1 MSKAGQRSGRSGRLV
16 TSDEAELWEQAT
28 RTAVPLKGKPRIA
41 AAASPQGATANAAAP
56 LGPGSEPRSGPR
68 SGLGSKSRSEAAPT
82 GRAAGAVPMP
92 RPAAAVAVDGLDR
105 RQARR
110 IGAGKTD
117 IEGRLDLHG
126 LYQAEAHARLRAFLQ
141 RAHAGGLKTVLVIT
155 GKGRE
160 EDRSDPLRT
169 AMGERQRGVLRRS
182 VPLWLAQP
190 DLSQIVLSYG
200 AAGTRHGGA
209 GAFYVCLRKPT
220 RSA

>member
-1 MSKAGQRSGRSGRLV
+1 MSKAGHRSGRSGRLV
-16 TSDEAELWEQAT
+16 SSDEAELWEAAT
-28 RTAVPLKGKPRIA
+28 RTAVPLKRKSRVA
-41 AAASPQGATANAAAP
+41 AAALPQRATANAAAP
-56 LGPGSEPRSGPR
+56 LGR
-68 SGLGSKSRSEAAPT
+68 GSKPRPEATPK
-82 GRAAGAVPMP
+82 GGAAGAASVA
-92 RPAAAVAVDGLDR
+92 RPAAVTTIDVLDR

-110 IGAGKTD
+110 IVAGKTD
-117 IEGRLDLHG
+117 IDGRLDLHG

-141 RAHAGGLKTVLVIT
+141 RAYASGLKTVLVIT

-160 EDRSDPLRT
+160 EDRSDPLGT

-209 GAFYVCLRKPT
+209 GAFYLRLRKAT

>member
-16 TSDEAELWEQAT
+16 TSDEAELWQQAT

-41 AAASPQGATANAAAP
+41 AAASPQGAMANAATP
-56 LGPGSEPRSGPR
+56 FGPGSGPGSGPESGPR
-68 SGLGSKSRSEAAPT
+68 SKSRSEAAPK
-82 GRAAGAVPMP
+82 GRAAGAVSM
-92 RPAAAVAVDGLDR
+92 RPAAIDVLDR

-141 RAHAGGLKTVLVIT
+141 RAYAGGLKTVLVIT

>member
-1 MSKAGQRSGRSGRLV
+1 MSKAGQRVGRSGRLI
-16 TSDEAELWEQAT
+16 TSEEAELWEQAT
-28 RTAVPLKGKPRIA
+28 RTAVPLKGKPRLA
-41 AAASPQGATANAAAP
+41 AAASPQGATASAATP
-56 LGPGSEPRSGPR
+56 LGRGAKPRP
-68 SGLGSKSRSEAAPT
+68 AAT
-82 GRAAGAVPMP
+82 LKGRAAGAASVS
-92 RPAAAVAVDGLDR
+92 RPAAAAAIDVLDR

-110 IGAGKTD
+110 IVAGKTD
-117 IEGRLDLHG
+117 LDGRLDLHG

-141 RAHAGGLKTVLVIT
+141 RAYASGLKTVLVIT

-160 EDRSDPLRT
+160 ERSDPLGT

-209 GAFYVCLRKPT
+209 GAFYVRLRKPT

>member
-1 MSKAGQRSGRSGRLV
+1 
-16 TSDEAELWEQAT
+16 
-28 RTAVPLKGKPRIA
+28 
-41 AAASPQGATANAAAP
+41 
-56 LGPGSEPRSGPR
+56 
-68 SGLGSKSRSEAAPT
+68 
-82 GRAAGAVPMP
+82 MP
-92 RPAAAVAVDGLDR
+92 RPAAAAAIDVLDR

-141 RAHAGGLKTVLVIT
+141 RAYAGGLKTVLVIT

-169 AMGERQRGVLRRS
+169 TMGERQRGVLRRS

-190 DLSQIVLSYG
+190 DLSQMVLSYG

>member
-1 MSKAGQRSGRSGRLV
+1 MSKAGQRWGRSGRLV

-28 RTAVPLKGKPRIA
+28 RAAVPLKGKPRVA
-41 AAASPQGATANAAAP
+41 AAASPQGTTANAAAP
-56 LGPGSEPRSGPR
+56 LGR
-68 SGLGSKSRSEAAPT
+68 GSKPRPEATPK
-82 GRAAGAVPMP
+82 GRRAAGAASMP
-92 RPAAAVAVDGLDR
+92 RPPAAAAIDVLDR

-110 IGAGKTD
+110 IVAGKTD
-117 IEGRLDLHG
+117 IDGRLDLHG

-141 RAHAGGLKTVLVIT
+141 RAYASGLKTVLVIT

-160 EDRSDPLRT
+160 EDRSDPLGT

-209 GAFYVCLRKPT
+209 GAFYVRLRKAT

>member
-28 RTAVPLKGKPRIA
+28 RAAVPLKGKPRVA
-41 AAASPQGATANAAAP
+41 AAASPQGTTANATAP
-56 LGPGSEPRSGPR
+56 LGR
-68 SGLGSKSRSEAAPT
+68 GSKPRPEATPK
-82 GRAAGAVPMP
+82 GRRAA
-92 RPAAAVAVDGLDR
+92 AAAIDVLDR

-110 IGAGKTD
+110 IVAGKTD
-117 IEGRLDLHG
+117 IDGRLDLHG

-141 RAHAGGLKTVLVIT
+141 RAYASGLKTVLVIT

-160 EDRSDPLRT
+160 EDRSDPLGT

-209 GAFYVCLRKPT
+209 GAFYVRLRKAT

>member
-1 MSKAGQRSGRSGRLV
+1 LHRR
-16 TSDEAELWEQAT
+16 
-28 RTAVPLKGKPRIA
+28 
-41 AAASPQGATANAAAP
+41 ASATA
-56 LGPGSEPRSGPR
+56 LD
-68 SGLGSKSRSEAAPT
+68 
-82 GRAAGAVPMP
+82 V
-92 RPAAAVAVDGLDR
+92 LDR

-110 IGAGKTD
+110 IGAGRTEID
-117 IEGRLDLHG
+117 GRLDLHG

-141 RAHAGGLKTVLVIT
+141 GAYTKGHTTVLVIT
-155 GKGRE
+155 GKGRV
-160 EDRSDPLRT
+160 EDRSEPRGT

-209 GAFYVCLRKPT
+209 GAFYVRLRKPT

>member
-1 MSKAGQRSGRSGRLV
+1 MSKAGQRWGRSGRLV

-28 RTAVPLKGKPRIA
+28 RAAVPLKGKPRVA
-41 AAASPQGATANAAAP
+41 AAASPQGTTANAAAP
-56 LGPGSEPRSGPR
+56 LRR
-68 SGLGSKSRSEAAPT
+68 GSKPRPEATPK
-82 GRAAGAVPMP
+82 GRRAAGAASKP
-92 RPAAAVAVDGLDR
+92 RPPAAAAIDVLDR

-110 IGAGKTD
+110 IVAGKTD
-117 IEGRLDLHG
+117 IDGHLDLHG

-141 RAHAGGLKTVLVIT
+141 RAYASGLKTVLVIT

-160 EDRSDPLRT
+160 EDRSDPLGT

-209 GAFYVCLRKPT
+209 GAFYVRLRKAT

>member
-1 MSKAGQRSGRSGRLV
+1 MSKAGHRSGRSGRLV
-16 TSDEAELWEQAT
+16 SSDEAELWEAAT
-28 RTAVPLKGKPRIA
+28 RTAVPLKRKSRVA
-41 AAASPQGATANAAAP
+41 AAALPQKATANAAAP
-56 LGPGSEPRSGPR
+56 LGR
-68 SGLGSKSRSEAAPT
+68 GSKPRPEATPK
-82 GRAAGAVPMP
+82 GGAAGAASVA
-92 RPAAAVAVDGLDR
+92 RPVAVTTIDVLDR

-110 IGAGKTD
+110 IVAGKTD
-117 IEGRLDLHG
+117 IDGCLDLHG

-141 RAHAGGLKTVLVIT
+141 RAYASGLKTVLVIT

-160 EDRSDPLRT
+160 EDRSDPLGT

-209 GAFYVCLRKPT
+209 GAFYLRLRKAT

>member
-28 RTAVPLKGKPRIA
+28 RAAVPLKGKPRVA
-41 AAASPQGATANAAAP
+41 AAASPQEAAANAAAP
-56 LGPGSEPRSGPR
+56 LGR
-68 SGLGSKSRSEAAPT
+68 GSKPRPEATPKR
-82 GRAAGAVPMP
+82 RAAGA
-92 RPAAAVAVDGLDR
+92 AAIDVLDR

-110 IGAGKTD
+110 IVAGKTD
-117 IEGRLDLHG
+117 IDGRLDLHG
-126 LYQAEAHARLRAFLQ
+126 LYQAEAHARLRTFLQ
-141 RAHAGGLKTVLVIT
+141 RAYASGLKTVLVIT

-160 EDRSDPLRT
+160 EDRSDPMGT

-190 DLSQIVLSYG
+190 DLSPIVLSYG

-209 GAFYVCLRKPT
+209 GAFYVRLRKAT

>member
-1 MSKAGQRSGRSGRLV
+1 MSKAGQRAGRSGRPI

-28 RTAVPLKGKPRIA
+28 RTAIPLKGKPRVA
-41 AAASPQGATANAAAP
+41 TAASPPGATAKASTP
-56 LGPGSEPRSGPR
+56 PGRGSG
-68 SGLGSKSRSEAAPT
+68 
-82 GRAAGAVPMP
+82 P
-92 RPAAAVAVDGLDR
+92 RPAATPKGQTPGPPLLHRRASATALDVLDR

-110 IGAGKTD
+110 IVAGRTEID
-117 IEGRLDLHG
+117 GRLDLHG

-141 RAHAGGLKTVLVIT
+141 GAYTKGQTTVLVIT
-155 GKGRE
+155 GKGRV
-160 EDRSDPLRT
+160 EDCSEPRGT

-209 GAFYVCLRKPT
+209 GAFYVRLRKPT